1 MINFTEQDF
10 INKTN
15 SLPTELQQKILLLS
29 YDESFVKIINYK
41 SIKPTEIVSTI
52 DYATRVTALG
62 FASKQE
68 MFELILEA
76 VGDEEEAKHIFEEID
91 RTILVP
97 NNLQG
102 APDTAGEENV
112 KQTTEEIKAI
122 PNEQLNNQTIEP
134 TETAED
140 ILKEIENPTPAPST
154 IPAPTPSIVAPI
166 QTPTPVINTTPPTP
180 EIVPTQTT
188 TPIQPSIITPPTT
201 EPTPSSNPI
210 SMVMPTK
217 EDVLNSKLTEP
228 SAQPLKSTYYKIDP
242 YREQTK

>member
-1 MINFTEQDF
+1 MIN
-10 INKTN
+10 ITN
-15 SLPTELQQKILLLS
+15 VELENRLQTLPSDLKERLLMLDYEDNFKKIVN
-29 YDESFVKIINYK
+29 FK
-41 SIKPTEIVSTI
+41 SIKDEQVIGDIS
-52 DYATRVTALG
+52 YATQVVALG

-76 VGDEEEAKHIFEEID
+76 IEDEEETKHIFEEID

-102 APDTAGEENV
+102 APETISTDNT
-112 KQTTEEIKAI
+112 KPTTEEIKTAS
-122 PNEQLNNQTIEP
+122 NEQSSNQSADT

-154 IPAPTPSIVAPI
+154 IPAHTPLTVVQT

-188 TPIQPSIITPPTT
+188 TPASSSPTTTPTPPIQ
-201 EPTPSSNPI
+201 SSNPA

-217 EDVLNSKLTEP
+217 EDILNGKLTEP